1 MVRIKYFVN
10 MMLRLGLIL
19 ILILLCVCGCA
30 SNRTKTLNY
39 ETIKANPK
47 RDPDA
52 AARLN
57 KQGLDALSRGR
68 LERAESLFKEALIR
82 DVDYGP
88 AHNNLGRLYF
98 DQGKHYLAAWE
109 FEYAAKVMP
118 NRGEPYNNL
127 GMVMERVG
135 KMEQAIEAYETAYSH
150 CPNNPEVVGNLARA
164 WWCHDKDNPKT
175 LELLEKLV
183 FVDTR
188 PEWVSWAKEQIAC
201 GKFNSGEALPT
212 TPSSQPI
219 APLEPPAVRQ
229 NFGEAM
235 SGARQP
241 TTSLQ
246 QNFAVPQPVIPQS
259 TTLPMPQYTP
269 YPSTMP

>member
-1 MVRIKYFVN
+1 
-10 MMLRLGLIL
+10 MLRLDFLL
-19 ILILLCVCGCA
+19 ILILLVVCGCA
-30 SNRTKTLNY
+30 SNRTKALNY

-68 LERAESLFKEALIR
+68 LERAENLFKDALIK

-98 DQGKHYLAAWE
+98 DQGKNYLAAWE

-127 GMVMERVG
+127 GMVMERVD

-164 WWCHDKDNPKT
+164 WWRHDKENPKT

-183 FVDTR
+183 FIDSR

-201 GKFNSGEALPT
+201 GKFDSGEALPT
-212 TPSSQPI
+212 VPPPQQT
-219 APLEPPAVRQ
+219 APLEPPPVRQ

-235 SGARQP
+235 SGVRQPGTPLQQNSVVPQP
-241 TTSLQ
+241 TT
-246 QNFAVPQPVIPQS
+246 PQS
-259 TTLPMPQYTP
+259 TTLPMPQFTP
-269 YPSTMP
+269 YPSTLP